1 MLNKKLVKRVL
12 NLQIV
17 YFQIFNLLSYLKQSK
32 KRKTILDV
40 PGNKPDFP
48 HQCRRI
54 RNFVERGDFFSGGGK

>member
-54 RNFVERGDFFSGGGK
+54 RNFVERGEFLSGEGK